1 MNKITNILHEMKLMQ
16 NWSDKTY
23 NQYQRNLKFYCMF
36 HNASFDDLL
45 REAEEDEEKIRKVQK
60 RRIKNRLTDYI
71 LYLHEQ
77 KLSYNTINTYLANIK
92 QVYAYQDIEIPRL
105 PSITNKEKESY
116 TDILTKQEITRAIE
130 NSNTKMKAIITFL
143 ASSGLRV
150 SDLVQLSVRDFLV
163 ATKDY
168 HRYEEEDLSDKVV
181 HDILHILS
189 QKREMI
195 PLFEIVS
202 QKTRVVHFTFCSPE
216 ASSFV
221 VQMLR
226 ERYMR
231 KGVSIDDSLFGL
243 KTGSI
248 GVNFQRLSDKLQ
260 MKWKTRRRRFHPHA
274 LRKWFATTLQNNDVD
289 FLAVEFLLGHT
300 LKSVT
305 SSYYYANPEKIR
317 LKYER
322 VVDELC
328 FVTRVHHVD
337 LVGAEHRE
345 LQELKRENRLIRDKL
360 YEVEELLS
368 ALRGSSDLI

>member
-305 SSYYYANPEKIR
+305 SSYYFANPEKIR

-345 LQELKRENRLIRDKL
+345 LQELKKENRLIRDKL